1 MSLITVSVML
11 YTPAG
16 SDDTAFPVDALGMRM
31 GTGGDV
37 GTGLCGNG
45 LLKSWGASACVFWY
59 TLLREPT
66 ELMVKKLLS
75 SLTLSDVIVSSE
87 ALSVVSSRCRC
98 CCER

>member
-1 MSLITVSVML
+1 MSLITVSVMF

-45 LLKSWGASACVFWY
+45 VLKSWGASA
-59 TLLREPT
+59 
-66 ELMVKKLLS
+66 
-75 SLTLSDVIVSSE
+75 
-87 ALSVVSSRCRC
+87 
-98 CCER
+98 